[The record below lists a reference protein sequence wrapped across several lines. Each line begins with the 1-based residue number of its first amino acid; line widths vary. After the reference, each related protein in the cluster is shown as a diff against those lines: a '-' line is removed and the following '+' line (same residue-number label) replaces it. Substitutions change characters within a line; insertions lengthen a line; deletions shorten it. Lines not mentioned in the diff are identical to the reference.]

1 VNRHWRYFHRRRH
14 RHCCLRYLFASHLLA
29 HPLGLLTSPV
39 LRRGLRCHLLRIRC
53 LAVAGYSRVPLAI
66 QVLREVMAVQE
77 AMVSPEVKV
86 SPVAKAAQAGT
97 VTPGAATTRV
107 GQKAR
112 AVLASLMTGLKDFV
126 ATAYLVWASSGVA
139 E

>member
-1 VNRHWRYFHRRRH
+1 
-14 RHCCLRYLFASHLLA
+14 LFASHLLA

-66 QVLREVMAVQE
+66 QVLREVMAVLE
-77 AMVSPEVKV
+77 VMVRREVKV
-86 SPVAKAAQAGT
+86 SPVVKVAQAGT
-97 VTPGAATTRV
+97 VTPGGTATRV

-126 ATAYLVWASSGVA
+126 ATAYWVWASSGVA

>member
-1 VNRHWRYFHRRRH
+1 
-14 RHCCLRYLFASHLLA
+14 LFASHLLA
-29 HPLGLLTSPV
+29 HLLGLLTSPV

-53 LAVAGYSRVPLAI
+53 LAVAGYSRVPLGI
-66 QVLREVMAVQE
+66 QVLREVMAVLE
-77 AMVSPEVKV
+77 AMVSPVVKV
-86 SPVAKAAQAGT
+86 AQGGA
-97 VTPGAATTRV
+97 VTPGGTATRV

-126 ATAYLVWASSGVA
+126 ATAYWVWASSGVA

>member
-1 VNRHWRYFHRRRH
+1 
-14 RHCCLRYLFASHLLA
+14 LFASHLLA
-29 HPLGLLTSPV
+29 HLLGLLTSPA

-66 QVLREVMAVQE
+66 RVLREVMAVQE

-97 VTPGAATTRV
+97 VTPVAAATRV